1 MKTGLVLVNY
11 NDYETINKFIDN
23 VKNFGIIDTIVIVD
37 NASTD
42 DSCKKIK
49 KITNEKIVLLK
60 NESNLGYASGI
71 NVGSRY
77 LIKKFGKCNIIV
89 SNADIEI
96 YSEDDIKKLLK
107 DLNKSKSTAVC
118 APIIK
123 QHDGYDKGWKIPTP
137 KKDAILNIV
146 YIHRF
151 LRPKLLGY
159 SENYYNK
166 ELVNVEQV
174 SGCFFLIKSEALE
187 MIDYLDE
194 GTFLYYEENIMGT
207 KLKNKNLKTIIDT
220 KVEVFHNHSIT
231 IDKSVKKINKYKI
244 LKKSQLYFHKKYN
257 DANLFD
263 IILLTLTN
271 KLTLFIL
278 YIVYF
283 IK

>member
-1 MKTGLVLVNY
+1 
-11 NDYETINKFIDN
+11 
-23 VKNFGIIDTIVIVD
+23 
-37 NASTD
+37 
-42 DSCKKIK
+42 
-49 KITNEKIVLLK
+49 
-60 NESNLGYASGI
+60 
-71 NVGSRY
+71 
-77 LIKKFGKCNIIV
+77 
-89 SNADIEI
+89 
-96 YSEDDIKKLLK
+96 
-107 DLNKSKSTAVC
+107 
-118 APIIK
+118 
-123 QHDGYDKGWKIPTP
+123 
-137 KKDAILNIV
+137 
-146 YIHRF
+146 
-151 LRPKLLGY
+151 
-159 SENYYNK
+159 
-166 ELVNVEQV
+166 
-174 SGCFFLIKSEALE
+174 

-231 IDKSVKKINKYKI
+231 IDKSVKKISKYKI